1 MVDQVPPRNRA
12 IQILTEAREILAER
26 LTERVL
32 DSAEEILSDARGESY
47 MNDIDAVYE
56 QVGLKLSHITQMLAN
71 LPVEEEV
78 TQQPI
83 NEFRT
88 DDLNPQ
94 DYPVV
99 AEEAVSHD
107 LVAAHPRPALVGPMY
122 VSAPALPAPKHEPPQ
137 FPGDEPSL
145 QQFVLQV
152 QGSDVR
158 AAGKTLAVLFAL
170 PDSRALL
177 CAATFAERWRR
188 NPDFIARAMQLRTEV
203 ASGTYNGALVLLFEC
218 FGLTGIESIGV
229 LQTLQNR
236 LAEFPAE

>member
-1 MVDQVPPRNRA
+1 MVDRHLPPRNRA

-26 LTERVL
+26 LTQHVL
-32 DSAEEILSDARGESY
+32 ESTEEILSDARGESY
-47 MNDIDAVYE
+47 MNDIDVVYE

-71 LPVEEEV
+71 LPVEDDASASH
-78 TQQPI
+78 PI
-83 NEFRT
+83 SEFRT
-88 DDLNPQ
+88 DDLDAQ
-94 DYPVV
+94 DYPVF
-99 AEEAVSHD
+99 AEEATGHD
-107 LVAAHPRPALVGPMY
+107 TVAANPRPALVGPMY
-122 VSAPALPAPKHEPPQ
+122 VSAPALPAPRHEPAA
-137 FPGDEPSL
+137 FLGEEASL

-152 QGSDVR
+152 QASDVR
-158 AAGKTLAVLFAL
+158 AAGQTLAILFAL

-188 NPDFIARAMQLRTEV
+188 NPDFLARAMQLRTEV

-236 LAEFPAE
+236 LAE

>member
-1 MVDQVPPRNRA
+1 MVDRQQPSRNRA

-32 DSAEEILSDARGESY
+32 DSAEDILADARGDSY
-47 MNDIDAVYE
+47 MNEIDTVYE
-56 QVGLKLSHITQMLAN
+56 HVGVKLSHISQMLAN
-71 LPVEEEV
+71 LPVEEAVAAE
-78 TQQPI
+78 PK
-83 NEFRT
+83 NEYRT
-88 DDLNPQ
+88 DDLDPQ

-99 AEEAVSHD
+99 AEESVSHD
-107 LVAAHPRPALVGPMY
+107 LVSAHPRPALVGPMY
-122 VSAPALPAPKHEPPQ
+122 VSAPALPAPKTEHETPMLPEEEASFQ
-137 FPGDEPSL
+137 R
-145 QQFVLQV
+145 FVLQV
-152 QGSDVR
+152 QAGDVR
-158 AAGKTLAVLFAL
+158 AAGKVLAVLFAL

-188 NPDFIARAMQLRTEV
+188 NPDFIARAMELRQEV

-236 LAEFPAE
+236 LAE

>member
-1 MVDQVPPRNRA
+1 MADRFQPPRNRA

-32 DSAEEILSDARGESY
+32 ESAEEILSDARGDSY
-47 MNDIDAVYE
+47 MHDIDAVYE

-71 LPVEEEV
+71 LPIEEEV
-78 TQQPI
+78 ATQSTH
-83 NEFRT
+83 EVRT
-88 DDLNPQ
+88 DDVGPQ
-94 DYPVV
+94 DYQVV
-99 AEEAVSHD
+99 AEETISHD
-107 LVAAHPRPALVGPMY
+107 MVSTNPRPALVGPMY
-122 VSAPALPAPKHEPPQ
+122 VSAPALPAPKVEPPQ
-137 FPGDEPSL
+137 FPGDEPSF

-170 PDSRALL
+170 PDNRALL

-188 NPDFIARAMQLRTEV
+188 NPEFIARAMQLREEV

-236 LAEFPAE
+236 LAE

>member
-1 MVDQVPPRNRA
+1 MVDRSQPPRNRA

-32 DSAEEILSDARGESY
+32 ESADEILSDARGDSY

-78 TQQPI
+78 ATHTT

-88 DDLNPQ
+88 DDLSPQ

-99 AEEAVSHD
+99 AEETVSHD
-107 LVAAHPRPALVGPMY
+107 LVSTNPRPALVGPMY
-122 VSAPALPAPKHEPPQ
+122 VSAPALPAPKVDPPQ
-137 FPGDEPSL
+137 FPGDEPSF

-152 QGSDVR
+152 QASDVR

-170 PDSRALL
+170 PDNRALL

-188 NPDFIARAMQLRTEV
+188 NPDFISRAMQLREEV

-236 LAEFPAE
+236 QAE

>member
-122 VSAPALPAPKHEPPQ
+122 VSAPALPAPTHEPPQ

>member
-1 MVDQVPPRNRA
+1 MVDRQLPPRNRA

-32 DSAEEILSDARGESY
+32 DSADDILADARGESY

-71 LPVEEEV
+71 LPVDEEV
-78 TQQPI
+78 AVQHPI
-83 NEFRT
+83 SEFRT
-88 DDLNPQ
+88 DDDLSSQ
-94 DYPVV
+94 DYPFT
-99 AEEAVSHD
+99 AEETMSHD
-107 LVAAHPRPALVGPMY
+107 MVAANPRPALVGPMY
-122 VSAPALPAPKHEPPQ
+122 VSAPALPAPKHDVPQ

-152 QGSDVR
+152 QASDVR
-158 AAGKTLAVLFAL
+158 AAGQTLAVLFAL

-236 LAEFPAE
+236 LAE

>member
-1 MVDQVPPRNRA
+1 MVDRSQPPRNRA

-32 DSAEEILSDARGESY
+32 ESAEEILSDARGDSY

-71 LPVEEEV
+71 LPVEEE
-78 TQQPI
+78 TSTHTT

-88 DDLNPQ
+88 DDVSPQ

-99 AEEAVSHD
+99 AEESISHD
-107 LVAAHPRPALVGPMY
+107 MVSTNPRPALVGPMY
-122 VSAPALPAPKHEPPQ
+122 VSAPALPAPKTEPPQ
-137 FPGDEPSL
+137 FPGDEPSF

-152 QGSDVR
+152 QASDVR

-170 PDSRALL
+170 PDNRALL

-188 NPDFIARAMQLRTEV
+188 NPDFISRAMQLRDEV

-236 LAEFPAE
+236 LAE

>member
-1 MVDQVPPRNRA
+1 MVDRNLPPRNRA

-71 LPVEEEV
+71 MPVEEEAAAPHSV
-78 TQQPI
+78 

-88 DDLNPQ
+88 DDDVSLH

-99 AEEAVSHD
+99 AEESVSHD
-107 LVAAHPRPALVGPMY
+107 MVATNPRPALVGPMY

-137 FPGDEPSL
+137 FPGDEPSF

-152 QGSDVR
+152 QASDVR

-236 LAEFPAE
+236 LAE

>member
-1 MVDQVPPRNRA
+1 MVDRPQPPRNRA

-32 DSAEEILSDARGESY
+32 DSAEDLLADARGESY

-56 QVGLKLSHITQMLAN
+56 QVGVKLSHITQMLAN
-71 LPVEEEV
+71 LPVEETAVPES
-78 TQQPI
+78 Q

-88 DDLNPQ
+88 DDVSPQ

-99 AEEAVSHD
+99 TEETASHEM
-107 LVAAHPRPALVGPMY
+107 VAAHPRPALVGPMY
-122 VSAPALPAPKHEPPQ
+122 VSAPALPAPKTEHETPQPPEEEASFQ
-137 FPGDEPSL
+137 R
-145 QQFVLQV
+145 FVLQV
-152 QGSDVR
+152 QAGDVR
-158 AAGKTLAVLFAL
+158 AAGRVLAVLFAL

-188 NPDFIARAMQLRTEV
+188 NPDFIARAMELRTEV

-236 LAEFPAE
+236 LAE

>member
-1 MVDQVPPRNRA
+1 MVDRHLPPRNRA

-32 DSAEEILSDARGESY
+32 DSADEILADARGESY
-47 MNDIDAVYE
+47 MNDIDVVYE

-71 LPVEEEV
+71 LPVDEEV
-78 TQQPI
+78 AVQQPI
-83 NEFRT
+83 SEFRT
-88 DDLNPQ
+88 DDDFDPQ
-94 DYPVV
+94 NYPVV
-99 AEEAVSHD
+99 AEETMSHD
-107 LVAAHPRPALVGPMY
+107 MVAANPRPALVGPMY
-122 VSAPALPAPKHEPPQ
+122 VSAPALPAPKHEPAA

-152 QGSDVR
+152 QASDVR

-236 LAEFPAE
+236 LAE